1 MSDTETPNRASN
13 MQKAEGDRMEG
24 PESPEQDRWSSD
36 PNTVERQD
44 RDRPE
49 SGADA
54 DESGTRDR

>member
-1 MSDTETPNRASN
+1 
-13 MQKAEGDRMEG
+13 MEG

-54 DESGTRDR
+54 NESGTRDR